1 MVRMNLSELTI
12 HRNKK
17 NFIDLLSCS
26 PHVEIEGSVSSS
38 DVPEIDEMFCRGPIY
53 LMTEAEANEYLV
65 LKQREEVRK
74 VKEAE
79 TKEEENNEEHN

>member
-12 HRNKK
+12 HKNKK

-38 DVPEIDEMFCRGPIY
+38 DIQEISDMFHEGPIY
-53 LMTEAEANEYLV
+53 LMTEKEAGEYMV
-65 LKQREEVRK
+65 LKQREEV
-74 VKEAE
+74 E
-79 TKEEENNEEHN
+79 TKEGEDNEECD